1 MATVVGRLRNGS
13 LLIETEFNEVDQN
26 KITVNQ
32 IGFYSEE
39 FDEVTDIDVD
49 LRFLNTTV
57 QVSIEFDEI
66 TGYGELST
74 ASILDIFGD
83 DYDLQSSPGN
93 YPGDVLD
100 LNTTYLATF
109 DAQT

>member
-1 MATVVGRLRNGS
+1 MATTVGRLKSGS
-13 LLIETEFNEVDQN
+13 LFIETEFNEVDQD

-32 IGFYSEE
+32 VGFYSEE
-39 FDEVTDIDVD
+39 FDETAD
-49 LRFLNTTV
+49 LAVEMRFLGTTV
-57 QVSIEFDEI
+57 QIFDIIDEV

-83 DYDLQSSPGN
+83 DYDLQTG
-93 YPGDVLD
+93 YGDTLD
-100 LNTTYLATF
+100 LHTTYLTAF